1 MASVGTVL
9 RSEREQQGREIEQIA
24 EELCLT
30 PSYLRAIEADDLKN
44 LPGVFFY
51 KSFVRQYAAVLG
63 VNPDKLQAE
72 IQVLTALAE
81 PEVVV
86 EAKPI
91 RVPDPIAEAANRL
104 DLSSRS
110 WALPVAALLVA
121 LLGGGG
127 FYAWWKQPTA
137 PAPEPVLTS
146 VADEVA
152 PEPTVNVTTTTG
164 ADGVRRLELSLSASE
179 ETWLSISSGG
189 KQIFSGVLEPD
200 ETKTVSGLEMA
211 RLKVGNAGGLNVEWN
226 GQEIGPIGG
235 KGQVRV
241 VVFTPEGFS
250 ILPGNADPVGETL

>member
-9 RSEREQQGREIEQIA
+9 REEREQQGRTIEEIAQ
-24 EELCLT
+24 ELCLM

-44 LPGVFFY
+44 LPGTFFY
-51 KSFVRQYAAVLG
+51 KSFLRQYAAFLG
-63 VNPDKLQAE
+63 VNLDKLQTD

-81 PEVVV
+81 PETVVP
-86 EAKPI
+86 EKPI

-110 WALPVAALLVA
+110 WAVPVAALLVA
-121 LLGGGG
+121 LIGGGG
-127 FYAWWKQPTA
+127 FYSWWKQPAVGSTPTVISTA
-137 PAPEPVLTS
+137 PSEN
-146 VADEVA
+146 

-164 ADGVRRLELSLSASE
+164 ADGVKRIELSLSASE

-189 KQIFSGVLEPD
+189 KQIFAGVLEPE

-211 RLKVGNAGGLNVEWN
+211 RLKVGNAGGLNVQWN
-226 GQEIGPIGG
+226 GKEIGPIGG

-241 VVFTPEGFS
+241 VVFTPEGFN
-250 ILPGNADPVGETL
+250 ILPSGSEETSEETI

>member
-9 RSEREQQGREIEQIA
+9 RNEREQQGRTIEQIA
-24 EELCLT
+24 DELCLM

-51 KSFVRQYAAVLG
+51 RSFVRQYATLLG
-63 VNPDKLQAE
+63 LNPERLQAE

-81 PEVVV
+81 PESVVV
-86 EAKPI
+86 EKPI

-110 WALPVAALLVA
+110 WAVPVAALLVA
-121 LLGGGG
+121 LMGGGG
-127 FYAWWKQPTA
+127 FYAWWKQPA
-137 PAPEPVLTS
+137 VPEPVEVTS
-146 VADEVA
+146 TG
-152 PEPTVNVTTTTG
+152 PEPTVNITTTTG
-164 ADGVRRLELSLSASE
+164 EDGVRRLELNLSASE

-189 KQIFSGVLEPD
+189 KQIFAGTLEPD

-211 RLKVGNAGGLNVEWN
+211 RLKVGNAGGLNVQWN
-226 GQEIGPIGG
+226 GKPIGPIGG

-250 ILPGNADPVGETL
+250 ILPSGGEVSEETI